1 MAQVH
6 VSLPKDLSDWAESRV
21 AQGGYADPAEYVR
34 DVVRRD
40 REYQE
45 KLARL
50 GEAIDEGRRS
60 GKSDRDPFGYLAEL
74 RAGLRQSSG
83 SADAA
88 RA

>member
-6 VSLPKDLSDWAESRV
+6 VSLPDDLSSWAESRV
-21 AQGGYADPAEYVR
+21 AQGGFADPADYVR

-40 REYQE
+40 WEYQE

-50 GEAIDEGRRS
+50 QEALDEGLRS
-60 GKSDRDPFGYLAEL
+60 GVSDRDPFEYLAEL
-74 RAGLRQSSG
+74 RAGLRRSIG

-88 RA
+88 